1 MSKHEEVNLKKYS
14 SSVCILMPGENSLEF
29 TRLSQGK
36 DILWGKDF
44 EEAMQGKA
52 EKAIHVLQQYHRPIG
67 WDVISAIIIANAAD
81 PILQNSVDYW
91 LEKRQLSLHRM
102 ALRHEGLAR
111 IIFTTGLAKQ
121 VTGEELGALVK
132 KHSQLYRELAESG
145 QLDSNAILDRRLHLQ
160 ISEKI
165 QNDSVLGK
173 KPVVITHVQMV
184 HDAISEDFYSI
195 WEASEDKNII
205 NLKLKEEV
213 AYSQFKV
220 AQLILKNPQKVIVLE
235 GLDHKIT
242 SDEQDIVSK
251 ETTDDIRANFPNG
264 IPECFNKLSDVQKDL
279 LRVNTAPVVLLC
291 LNKIPVVYPSTT
303 PELAKKLYTAIDEA
317 TSRGNLLGE
326 LKKIESDFRPEREQS
341 AIASCLAAARE
352 SENFEVFLVFGGLHK
367 FYQYQPEDNSYYMTP
382 PENMDASDLLTRES
396 KMSVNSDTIN
406 PFLNGEDFVSKFKKE
421 IANFKLVDINLDENK
436 QFKLD

>member
-1 MSKHEEVNLKKYS
+1 MAYPLYILTDSPYINSQVKGQSFTNLESLLQNNQFSEQQSRKIIYRILCQDEKERDEILEILSKHEEVNLKKYS

-195 WEASEDKNII
+195 WEASEDKN
-205 NLKLKEEV
+205 K
-213 AYSQFKV
+213 S
-220 AQLILKNPQKVIVLE
+220 ILN
-235 GLDHKIT
+235 
-242 SDEQDIVSK
+242 
-251 ETTDDIRANFPNG
+251 
-264 IPECFNKLSDVQKDL
+264 
-279 LRVNTAPVVLLC
+279 
-291 LNKIPVVYPSTT
+291 
-303 PELAKKLYTAIDEA
+303 
-317 TSRGNLLGE
+317 
-326 LKKIESDFRPEREQS
+326 
-341 AIASCLAAARE
+341 
-352 SENFEVFLVFGGLHK
+352 
-367 FYQYQPEDNSYYMTP
+367 
-382 PENMDASDLLTRES
+382 
-396 KMSVNSDTIN
+396 
-406 PFLNGEDFVSKFKKE
+406 
-421 IANFKLVDINLDENK
+421 
-436 QFKLD
+436 